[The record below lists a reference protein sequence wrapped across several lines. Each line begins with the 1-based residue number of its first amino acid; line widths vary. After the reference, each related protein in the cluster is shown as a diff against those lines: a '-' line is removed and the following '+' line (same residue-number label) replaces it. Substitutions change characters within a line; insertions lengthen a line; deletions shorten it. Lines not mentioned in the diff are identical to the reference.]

1 MPSLQKIHNREVR
14 QSAEY
19 IPQNRFWLVVTFL
32 LVIVIGVILS
42 EILTRGK
49 VSPYC
54 DGGWITYLVTEIRN
68 KINEM
73 LAVLRDS
80 VRIAKSVHF

>member
-19 IPQNRFWLVVTFL
+19 IPQNRFWIVMTFL
-32 LVIVIGVILS
+32 LAIIIAVVLS
-42 EILTRGK
+42 EVLTRGK

-54 DGGWITYLVTEIRN
+54 DGGWITYLVEVIKA
-68 KINEM
+68 KINEVM
-73 LAVLRDS
+73 ALINEWAEMAKL
-80 VRIAKSVHF
+80 VRF